1 VILLPVKLLPILI
14 AAIAG
19 ITMAMQ
25 GTLNSLLSKA
35 IGLLETTFWVQL
47 IGAIIAAIL
56 LFVLRLG
63 DGNLLDLGK
72 APWYSLVG
80 GLLGVAITFFVASS
94 ISKVGATAA
103 TVAIIVGQVTTA
115 GLLDHFGL
123 FGLKSC
129 PFTFM
134 DAIGIVLLALGAR
147 LLLR

>member
-1 VILLPVKLLPILI
+1 MILLPVKLLPILI

-19 ITMAMQ
+19 ITMAVQ

-35 IGLLETTFWVQL
+35 VGLLETTFWVQL
-47 IGAIIAAIL
+47 VGAIASAIL

-63 DGNLLDLGK
+63 NGNLLELGK

-80 GLLGVAITFFVASS
+80 GLLGVVITFFVASS
-94 ISKVGATAA
+94 ISRVGATAA
-103 TVAIIVGQVTTA
+103 TTAIIVGQVTTA

-129 PFTFM
+129 AFTIT
-134 DAIGIVLLALGAR
+134 DGVGIVLLAIGAR